1 MWLRFLTGAS
11 TYSGTIDHMIF
22 LIAGIVGFWF
32 FIAEGALF
40 YFTFRYLRKDG
51 QRTSYITGENS
62 KRMLWVTIPVFL
74 IVLCDIGLNI
84 ADTVVWIHIKQDLP
98 PAERTVRVIGQQWS
112 WTFQDPGPDGVLDTA
127 DDIQTV
133 DDLHVLV
140 DTTYHFEVMSRD
152 VVHSFAIPAFRL
164 KQDTIPGRTITGW
177 FRATRTGTFDIQCT
191 QMCGLAH
198 GMMGGH
204 IIVETPRQHNAWMQ
218 QAAAGGGSLARQNA
232 TPASSAPATQQLAE
246 ARP

>member
-1 MWLRFLTGAS
+1 MTGAS
-11 TYSGTIDHMIF
+11 TYSGTIDHMLLVITVV
-22 LIAGIVGFWF
+22 VGFWF
-32 FIAEGALF
+32 LLAEGVLF
-40 YFTFRYLRKDG
+40 YFTARYLRKDG
-51 QRTSYITGENS
+51 RPTSYITGENS
-62 KRMLWVTIPVFL
+62 NRMLWITVPVIL

-98 PAERTVRVIGQQWS
+98 PAERTVRVVGQQWS

-127 DDIQTV
+127 DDIRTT
-133 DDLHVLV
+133 DNLHVLV

-152 VVHSFAIPAFRL
+152 VVHSFAVPAFRL
-164 KQDTIPGRTITGW
+164 KQDAVPGRTITGW

-198 GMMGGH
+198 GMMAGRV
-204 IIVETPRQHNAWMQ
+204 IVETPRQHSAWME
-218 QAAAGGGSLARQNA
+218 QAATGRGALAKE
-232 TPASSAPATQQLAE
+232 SAIPLSNETTNSQLAE